1 MKKSHSQNRSP
12 AESQLRAMRRLTHF
26 VMWRQDYR
34 RQRMATGVGWCS
46 GQPVPCGG
54 IHSRESVGSDPVL
67 APPSSFAFGAR
78 GSPSPITSRPGTRAI
93 GAYRN
98 PVRHVHP
105 RLPGFIGYGKA
116 IPGFGPATADASRDH
131 VTTTGV
137 ARPTYPLRR
146 GKPRRCLARAQPDRG
161 AGVTDGSG
169 LGLWGAR
176 GG

>member
-1 MKKSHSQNRSP
+1 MLARLSAGRV
-12 AESQLRAMRRLTHF
+12 QLRKYGKTDCGTHHCAPRLEDGTS
-26 VMWRQDYR
+26 RSNR
-34 RQRMATGVGWCS
+34 GVGWCS

-67 APPSSFAFGAR
+67 APALEFCVWRSRFALPDYITARNQGDRGLPEPSKAR
-78 GSPSPITSRPGTRAI
+78 ASSPA
-93 GAYRN
+93 
-98 PVRHVHP
+98 
-105 RLPGFIGYGKA
+105 GFRKA

-146 GKPRRCLARAQPDRG
+146 GKPRRCLARAQPDQG

-169 LGLWGAR
+169 LGLWVAQ

>member
-1 MKKSHSQNRSP
+1 MINFP
-12 AESQLRAMRRLTHF
+12 L
-26 VMWRQDYR
+26 QDIDK
-34 RQRMATGVGWCS
+34 GVGWCS

-54 IHSRESVGSDPVL
+54 IRSRESVGSDPVL
-67 APPSSFAFGAR
+67 APPLEFSVWRSRFALPDYITAR
-78 GSPSPITSRPGTRAI
+78 NQGDH
-93 GAYRN
+93 RN
-98 PVRHVHP
+98 QVRHVHP